1 MFVPV
6 APAVALEPDEL
17 QLLQGPMGPD
27 RVLALAHASLREA
40 ATASDCV
47 NQWVR
52 EGWALQDIYLHAI
65 VPAARLLGVWWLSD
79 RLDFSAVTVG
89 SSRLHRL
96 LYDFSPLFLSDAK
109 PQKQRSILLMPEPG
123 SQHTMGIFM
132 LSEFFRREGW
142 FVELLS
148 VGSVEQ
154 ALHNVQAHWF
164 DVAAISVSSTRKLTE
179 VQVLIANLRKTS
191 PNDRLAVLLGGP
203 LVLSQPEVLEGL
215 GHDGEAADALEAL
228 QWAEQALPSGPIDL
242 D

>member
-1 MFVPV
+1 
-6 APAVALEPDEL
+6 
-17 QLLQGPMGPD
+17 MGPE
-27 RVLALAHASLREA
+27 RVLKLVRATLSDAS
-40 ATASDCV
+40 TASECV
-47 NQWVR
+47 NQWVQ
-52 EGWALQDIYLHAI
+52 EGWSLQDIYLHAV

-109 PQKQRSILLMPEPG
+109 PQRQRSILLMPEPG
-123 SQHTMGIFM
+123 SQHTMGAFM

-142 FVELLS
+142 FVELMS

-154 ALHNVQAHWF
+154 ALHQVQALWF
-164 DVAAISVSSTRKLTE
+164 DVVAISVSSTRQLTE
-179 VQVLIANLRKTS
+179 VQVLIGNLRKIS
-191 PNDRLAVLLGGP
+191 PNDRLSVLVGGP
-203 LVLSQPEVLEGL
+203 LALSQPEVLQGL

-228 QWAEQALPSGPIDL
+228 RWAEQAVAEVQVDL